1 MLFKSLANLNGASH
15 IWCGASSHACR
26 TPSDFSPTVPHRPPL
41 YDIVGH
47 SRVNPRYA
55 IYYGKQSGLGY
66 NCLQVRDSCVD
77 NPFWGP
83 NACTGTR
90 FAMGY
95 QPFWS
100 PAAYIPIL
108 GMLCGNTI
116 SAIVVS
122 TTSVLRDVKY
132 V

>member
-1 MLFKSLANLNGASH
+1 MIFQSACHISSDSSLK
-15 IWCGASSHACR
+15 
-26 TPSDFSPTVPHRPPL
+26 FPTVL
-41 YDIVGH
+41 L
-47 SRVNPRYA
+47 SMTASA
-55 IYYGKQSGLGY
+55 IPVSIL
-66 NCLQVRDSCVD
+66 
-77 NPFWGP
+77 
-83 NACTGTR
+83 GTR

-95 QPFWS
+95 DPFWA
-100 PAAYIPIL
+100 PAAYIPVL